1 MLQHRLMPLAAAA
14 DIISSGGACCI
25 AGDEA
30 VLRRL
35 PRGCWIGGTIPYFM
49 AERGGMCSR
58 EDVFVS
64 TLPGDS
70 HNTRIV
76 RHDRST
82 LPGICR
88 EAPEHGFTLLLMPA
102 FSTVLQAFAE
112 EASTYDE
119 MYLRPLFGWVSGV
132 HMDELGKRSPLV
144 FDGQRGHVLDDAAI
158 AMHVVLPTSKSVHI
172 DIVNPFE
179 QQAGPVIEMDS
190 GGFFSD
196 ACRIDGHVA
205 NLHDFLAATN
215 HDIRLP
221 LIADYYGAMVNV
233 SIRQLHAATR
243 QVEFYT
249 PVFPGIS
256 YRPAKPVDDY
266 IAAFT
271 RTLASHQV
279 PGELAFACNCALNYL
294 YGQLEDRKL
303 PIHGPATF
311 GEIAYQLLN
320 QTLVYV
326 SLVDRR
332 R

>member
-14 DIISSGGACCI
+14 DLISSGGTCCV

-35 PRGCWIGGTIPYFM
+35 PRGTWIGGTIPYFM
-49 AERGGMCSR
+49 AERGGTCSR
-58 EDVFVS
+58 EEVFVS

-70 HNTRIV
+70 RNARIV

-88 EAPEHGFTLLLMPA
+88 EAPDHGFTLLLMPA
-102 FSTVLQAFAE
+102 FSAVLQAFAE
-112 EASTYDE
+112 EAPTYDE
-119 MYLRPLFGWVSGV
+119 MYLRPLFGWVAGV

-144 FDGQRGHVLDDAAI
+144 FDGQRGEALGDAAL
-158 AMHVVLPTSKSVHI
+158 AMHVPLPKTTCVHI

-179 QQAGPVIEMDS
+179 QQAGPVIELDR
-190 GGFFSD
+190 GGFIVD
-196 ACRIDGHVA
+196 ACHIDGRAA
-205 NLHDFLAATN
+205 NLHDFLAAAK

-221 LIADYYGAMVNV
+221 LVADYCGAMVNV
-233 SIRQLHAATR
+233 SIRQLHPATR

-249 PVFPGIS
+249 PVFQNIQ

-266 IAAFT
+266 VAAFD
-271 RTLASHQV
+271 RALASHNV

-294 YGQLEDRKL
+294 YGGLEGRQL
-303 PIHGPATF
+303 PMHGPATF

-326 SLVDRR
+326 SLVDRG
-332 R
+332 